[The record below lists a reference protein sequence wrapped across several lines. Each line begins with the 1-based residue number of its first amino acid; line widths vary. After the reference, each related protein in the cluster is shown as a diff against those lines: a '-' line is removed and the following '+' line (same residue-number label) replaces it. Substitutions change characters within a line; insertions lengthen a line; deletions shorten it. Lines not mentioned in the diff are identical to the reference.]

1 MAQVSIDRLL
11 NLAADDP
18 AAVLAA
24 LPAHPQLAGARDAH
38 GYSLA
43 HAACSYGH
51 LDLLRALVRTYNV
64 SPDIRDEDRET
75 PLFAAESVDAA
86 RCLCEELGADV
97 AARNDDGQTAEEKVD
112 AEGDF
117 PLVAAYLRSRMPG
130 AGGGGGGG
138 DGAPS
143 ADVAAWHQDG
153 ADALTH
159 PPPLPDGIK
168 VNVGTMSAS
177 DVPED
182 VVDPEFRRKIE
193 ELAAREDYQSEEAQ
207 AELRR
212 LVEGAIGGMKSDA
225 QSQDRNV
232 RRRAE

>member
-1 MAQVSIDRLL
+1 MAAVTIDRLL

-18 AAVLAA
+18 AAVLAQ
-24 LPAHPQLAGARDAH
+24 LPQHPQLAGARDAH

-51 LDLLRALVRTYNV
+51 LDLLRALVRDHGV
-64 SPDIRDEDRET
+64 SPDIRDEDAET

-86 RCLCEELGADV
+86 RCLLDELAADP
-97 AARNDDGQTAEEKVD
+97 AARNDDGQTAEEKIE

-117 PLVAAYLRSRMPG
+117 PLVAAYLRSRMAG
-130 AGGGGGGG
+130 AANG
-138 DGAPS
+138 D
-143 ADVAAWHQDG
+143 AAAAAAAATRQNG
-153 ADALTH
+153 ADGLAH
-159 PPPLPDGIK
+159 PPPLPDGVK
-168 VNVGTMSAS
+168 VNVGTMSAD

-212 LVEGAIGGMKSDA
+212 LVQDAVGGMRSDTQA
-225 QSQDRNV
+225 QDRNV
-232 RRRAE
+232 RRREE

>member
-1 MAQVSIDRLL
+1 MAAVTIDRLL

-18 AAVLAA
+18 AAVLAQLA
-24 LPAHPQLAGARDAH
+24 QHPQLAGARDAH

-51 LDLLRALVRTYNV
+51 LDLLRALVRTYAV
-64 SPDIRDEDRET
+64 SPDIRDEDAET

-86 RCLCEELGADV
+86 RCLLEELGAAVD
-97 AARNDDGQTAEEKVD
+97 ARNDEGQTAEEKIE

-117 PLVAAYLRSRMPG
+117 PLVAAYLRSRMAG
-130 AGGGGGGG
+130 ASNGE
-138 DGAPS
+138 A
-143 ADVAAWHQDG
+143 VAAAQQQQQQQNG
-153 ADALTH
+153 ADGLTH
-159 PPPLPDGIK
+159 PPPLPDGVK
-168 VNVGTMSAS
+168 VNVGTMSAD

-212 LVEGAIGGMKSDA
+212 LVQDAVGGMRSDA
-225 QSQDRNV
+225 QTQDRNV
-232 RRRAE
+232 RRREE

>member
-1 MAQVSIDRLL
+1 MAAVTIDRLL

-18 AAVLAA
+18 AAVLAQ
-24 LPAHPQLAGARDAH
+24 LVQHPQLAGARDAH

-51 LDLLRALVRTYNV
+51 LDLLRALVRTYAV
-64 SPDIRDEDRET
+64 SPDIRDEDAET

-86 RCLCEELGADV
+86 RCLLEELGAAVD
-97 AARNDDGQTAEEKVD
+97 ARNDEGQTAEEKIE

-117 PLVAAYLRSRMPG
+117 PLVAAYLRSRMAG
-130 AGGGGGGG
+130 ASNGE
-138 DGAPS
+138 A
-143 ADVAAWHQDG
+143 VAAAQQQNG
-153 ADALTH
+153 ADSLTH
-159 PPPLPDGIK
+159 PPPLPGGVK
-168 VNVGTMSAS
+168 VNVGTMSAD

-212 LVEGAIGGMKSDA
+212 LVQDAVGGMRSDA
-225 QSQDRNV
+225 QTQDRNV
-232 RRRAE
+232 RRREE

>member
-1 MAQVSIDRLL
+1 MAQPSIDRLL

-18 AAVLAA
+18 AAVLAQ
-24 LPAHPQLAGARDAH
+24 LPAHPQLAAARDAH

-64 SPDIRDEDRET
+64 SPDIRDEDQET

-86 RCLCEELGADV
+86 RCLCEELGADIN
-97 AARNDDGQTAEEKVD
+97 ARNDEGQTAEEKVE
-112 AEGDF
+112 AEADF
-117 PLVAAYLRSRMPG
+117 PLVAAYLRSRMAG
-130 AGGGGGGG
+130 AGNG
-138 DGAPS
+138 DAMAAV
-143 ADVAAWHQDG
+143 ADVHQNG
-153 ADALTH
+153 AESLTH

-168 VNVGTMSAS
+168 VNVGTMSAN
-177 DVPED
+177 DVPDD

-212 LVEGAIGGMKSDA
+212 LVEGAIGGMKSEA

-232 RRRAE
+232 RRREE

>member
-1 MAQVSIDRLL
+1 MTIDRLL

-18 AAVLAA
+18 SAVLAA
-24 LPAHPQLAGARDAH
+24 LPQNPHLAAARDAH

-51 LDLLRALVRTYNV
+51 LDLLRALVREYNV
-64 SPDIRDEDRET
+64 SPDIRDEDDET

-86 RCLCEELGADV
+86 RCLLEELGAD
-97 AARNDDGQTAEEKVD
+97 AHARNDEGQTAEEKIE

-117 PLVAAYLRSRMPG
+117 PLVAAYLRARVSSGG
-130 AGGGGGGG
+130 AGA
-138 DGAPS
+138 GA
-143 ADVAAWHQDG
+143 VAAAQQDG
-153 ADALTH
+153 VEGLTH
-159 PPPLPDGIK
+159 PPPLPGGVK
-168 VNVGTMSAS
+168 VNVGTMSAD

-212 LVEGAIGGMKSDA
+212 LVQDAIGGMRSDA
-225 QSQDRNV
+225 QSQGRNV
-232 RRRAE
+232 RRREE

>member
-1 MAQVSIDRLL
+1 MAQVTIDRLL

-18 AAVLAA
+18 AAVLAQ

-43 HAACSYGH
+43 HAACSYAH
-51 LDLLRALVRTYNV
+51 FDLLRALVRTYNV
-64 SPDIRDEDRET
+64 SPDIRDEDNET
-75 PLFAAESVDAA
+75 PLFAAETVDAA
-86 RCLCEELGADV
+86 RCLCEELGADMN
-97 AARNDDGQTAEEKVD
+97 ARNDEGQTAEEKIE

-117 PLVAAYLRSRMPG
+117 PLVAAYLRSRMTGISNG
-130 AGGGGGGG
+130 AARQNG
-138 DGAPS
+138 
-143 ADVAAWHQDG
+143 ADVLA
-153 ADALTH
+153 H

-168 VNVGTMSAS
+168 VNVGSMSAD

-212 LVEGAIGGMKSDA
+212 LVEGAIGGMKSEA
-225 QSQDRNV
+225 LSQDRNV
-232 RRRAE
+232 RRREE

>member
-1 MAQVSIDRLL
+1 MAAVTIDRLL

-18 AAVLAA
+18 AAVLAQ
-24 LPAHPQLAGARDAH
+24 LPQHPQLAAARDAH

-51 LDLLRALVRTYNV
+51 LDLLRALVRHHGV
-64 SPDIRDEDRET
+64 SPDIRDEDAET

-86 RCLCEELGADV
+86 RCLLDELAADP
-97 AARNDDGQTAEEKVD
+97 AARNDDGQTAEEKIE

-117 PLVAAYLRSRMPG
+117 PLVAAYLRSRMAG
-130 AGGGGGGG
+130 AANG
-138 DGAPS
+138 D
-143 ADVAAWHQDG
+143 AAAAATRQNG
-153 ADALTH
+153 ADGLAH
-159 PPPLPDGIK
+159 PPPLPDGVK
-168 VNVGTMSAS
+168 VNVGTMSAD

-212 LVEGAIGGMKSDA
+212 LVQDAVGGMRSDTQA
-225 QSQDRNV
+225 QDRNV
-232 RRRAE
+232 RRREE